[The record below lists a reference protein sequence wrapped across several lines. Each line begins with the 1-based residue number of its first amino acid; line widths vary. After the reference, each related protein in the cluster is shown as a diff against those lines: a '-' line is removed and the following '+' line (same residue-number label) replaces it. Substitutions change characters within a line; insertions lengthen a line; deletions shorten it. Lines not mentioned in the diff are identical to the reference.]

1 MTIRAIV
8 TDIEGTTS
16 SIAFVHEVLFP
27 YAAAELPAYVREHA
41 GEPAVQALLDE
52 TRREA
57 GEPDAGLERVIAIL
71 LQWIAED
78 RKATP
83 LKALQG
89 HVWRQGY
96 EQGAF
101 TGHIY
106 ADAVDNLRRWHA
118 AGLALYIYSSGSVA
132 AQKLMFGNSDA
143 GDLLPLFSGH
153 FDTRIGHKREAD
165 AYRAIVADIG
175 LPADRILFLS
185 DVVEELDAARD
196 AGMQTLQL
204 VREPDMT
211 TGSHACVG
219 NFDEISFDQ
228 VNA

>member
-1 MTIRAIV
+1 MTVRAIV

-27 YAAAELPAYVREHA
+27 YAAAELPGYVRAHA
-41 GEPAVQALLDE
+41 GDEEVQGLLDE

-57 GEPDAGLERVIAIL
+57 GEPAADTERVIAIL

-78 RKATP
+78 RKSTP

-89 HVWRQGY
+89 NVWRQGY

-106 ADAVDNLRRWHA
+106 ADAVDNLQRWHH
-118 AGLALYIYSSGSVA
+118 AGIALYIYSSGSVA
-132 AQKLMFGNSDA
+132 AQQLMFGNSDA

-153 FDTRIGHKREAD
+153 FDTRVGHKREA
-165 AYRAIVADIG
+165 ASYRAIVEQIG
-175 LPADRILFLS
+175 LPAGDILFLS
-185 DVVEELDAARD
+185 DVVEELDAARE

-204 VREPDMT
+204 VREADMT
-211 TGSHACVG
+211 TGTHATVPD
-219 NFDEISFDQ
+219 FDRITL
-228 VNA
+228 

>member
-1 MTIRAIV
+1 MNIKAVV

-27 YAAAELPAYVREHA
+27 YAAAELPGYVRAHA
-41 GEPAVQALLDE
+41 GDDEVRAVLDE

-57 GEPDAGLERVIAIL
+57 GEPGADTERVIAIL

-89 HVWRQGY
+89 HIWRQGY

-106 ADAVDNLRRWHA
+106 ADAVDNLKRWHNN
-118 AGLALYIYSSGSVA
+118 GIALYIYSSGSVA
-132 AQKLMFGNSDA
+132 AQQLMFGNSDA

-153 FDTRIGHKREAD
+153 FDTRVGHKRD
-165 AYRAIVADIG
+165 SGSYRAIVDAIG
-175 LPADRILFLS
+175 LPADEILFLS
-185 DVVEELDAARD
+185 DVAEELDAARE

-204 VREPDMT
+204 VREAHMV
-211 TGSHACVG
+211 TGTHAVAG
-219 NFDEISFDQ
+219 SFDQ
-228 VNA
+228 APL

>member
-1 MTIRAIV
+1 MSVSAIV

-27 YAAAELPAYVREHA
+27 YAAAELPGYVRAHA
-41 GEPAVQALLDE
+41 GDDEIRTLLDE

-57 GEPDAGLERVIAIL
+57 GEPGADTERVIAIL

-89 HVWRQGY
+89 HIWRQGY

-106 ADAVDNLRRWHA
+106 ADAVENLKRWHA
-118 AGLALYIYSSGSVA
+118 AGIALYIYSSGSVA
-132 AQKLMFGNSDA
+132 AQQLMFGNSDA
-143 GDLLPLFSGH
+143 GNLLPLFSGY
-153 FDTRIGHKREAD
+153 FDTRIGHKRDSAS
-165 AYRAIVADIG
+165 YRAITEAIG
-175 LPADRILFLS
+175 QPAAGILFLS
-185 DVVEELDAARD
+185 DVVEELDAARE

-204 VREPDMT
+204 VRDANMV
-211 TGSHACVG
+211 TGAHDIART
-219 NFDEISFDQ
+219 FDEVSL
-228 VNA
+228 

>member
-1 MTIRAIV
+1 MTVRAVV

-27 YAAAELPAYVREHA
+27 YASAGLPDYVRAHA
-41 GEPAVQALLDE
+41 GEATVRALLDE
-52 TRREA
+52 TGREA
-57 GEPDAGLERVIAIL
+57 GEPGADDERLIAIL
-71 LQWIAED
+71 LQWIAAD

-89 HVWRQGY
+89 HIWRQGY

-106 ADAVDNLRRWHA
+106 PDAANNLKRWHR

-132 AQKLMFGNSDA
+132 AQQLMFGNSDA
-143 GDLLPLFSGH
+143 GDLLELFSGH
-153 FDTRIGHKREAD
+153 FDTRIGHKREAGS
-165 AYRAIVADIG
+165 YRAIAEAIG
-175 LPADRILFLS
+175 MPAGEILFLS

-204 VREPDMT
+204 LREADMT
-211 TGSHACVG
+211 TGTHATART
-219 NFDEISFDQ
+219 FDDITL
-228 VNA
+228 

>member
-1 MTIRAIV
+1 MNVGAVI

-27 YAAAELPAYVREHA
+27 YAAARLPEYVRAHA
-41 GEPAVQALLDE
+41 GDGQLRALLDE

-57 GEPDAGLERVIAIL
+57 GEPDAGTERLIDIL

-96 EQGAF
+96 EQGDF

-106 ADAVDNLRRWHA
+106 EDAVRNLKRWHH
-118 AGLALYIYSSGSVA
+118 AGIALYIYSSGSVA
-132 AQKLMFGNSDA
+132 AQQLMFGNSDA
-143 GDLLPLFSGH
+143 GDLLPLFRGY
-153 FDTRIGHKREAD
+153 FDTRIGHKRDVA
-165 AYRAIVADIG
+165 AYRAITQEIG
-175 LPADRILFLS
+175 VPAERILFLS
-185 DVVEELDAARD
+185 DVVEELDAARS
-196 AGMQTLQL
+196 AGMQTVQL
-204 VREPDMT
+204 VRDQGT
-211 TGSHACVG
+211 ATGTHAIAR
-219 NFDEISFDQ
+219 NFDEIPL
-228 VNA
+228 